1 MAKIAIVTLAV
12 ALVVTGAV
20 VWSLQGNGFSAREEP
35 TYVEA
40 WIARG
45 LRRVATP
52 RSARDAKNPIAA
64 TPEILAEARAH
75 FADHCALCHGNDGS
89 GQTDIGRGLF
99 PKAPDMRKE
108 ETQSLSDGELFYII
122 HNGIRLTGM
131 PAWGTGPP
139 VEDEDSWKLVHFI
152 RHLPNLGK
160 EEEEEMKKLNPI
172 SRKELEEELASKGSP
187 SGNEHGSPTAPH
199 HHH

>member
-1 MAKIAIVTLAV
+1 MSKAKIAIATLAV
-12 ALVVTGAV
+12 VLVATGAGA
-20 VWSLQGNGFSAREEP
+20 WFLLGHGFSAREEP
-35 TYVEA
+35 TYVET

-52 RSARDAKNPIAA
+52 RDARDAQNPVAA

-89 GQTDIGRGLF
+89 GQTDIGRSLY
-99 PKAPDMRKE
+99 PKAPDLRQA

-131 PAWGTGPP
+131 PAW
-139 VEDEDSWKLVHFI
+139 
-152 RHLPNLGK
+152 
-160 EEEEEMKKLNPI
+160 
-172 SRKELEEELASKGSP
+172 
-187 SGNEHGSPTAPH
+187 
-199 HHH
+199 